1 MLFYYSSL
9 QTSYKVHYEVND
21 RDFDTGNARAGFAR
35 SAVINMWKPV
45 PPWMTPAESSELGE

>member
-1 MLFYYSSL
+1 LYNSLL

-21 RDFDTGNARAGFAR
+21 RDFDTGIARAGFAR

-45 PPWMTPAESSELGE
+45 PPWMTPAESSGLGA